1 MEVKRNVIS
10 RLNVIPRLS
19 KSGTGALLGVFSI
32 FMYETPITDTD
43 KKYVPIALKCGYA
56 DVVDNYRHRSAVN

>member
-1 MEVKRNVIS
+1 M
-10 RLNVIPRLS
+10 IPRLS